1 MKMGVR
7 EKIKSTVQRK
17 VGKKMNIEQINILD
31 NLLLAAQKSVSS
43 NYLDF
48 DKNGIPNSQPIDKE
62 IQNKIRMHILQYAPK
77 VLYRYR
83 FGSEWDI
90 KNLTEGSIWLSTLK
104 EYNDPFENRIY
115 IDFKAIA
122 DDLIHKNTELVE
134 MMRLRHIDQHNPIY
148 KQYIDSV
155 MSIGKKILEELGM
168 KRNRLFTACFSETK
182 SSILMWAHY
191 ANAHKG
197 FCIGYEFKDLF
208 NKFDI
213 NILPITYSDDFLK
226 IDSFD
231 TFHDHH
237 KIFIK
242 ACKTK
247 SKEWSYEK
255 EWRLLGEYRIN
266 EPYQQG
272 MIIKVPRPTCIYLG
286 VNIDNTLKCRL
297 INICKEKEIK
307 IFQMKISEKG
317 YRLLAYQI

>member
-237 KIFIK
+237 EIFIK

-247 SKEWSYEK
+247 SKNGPMKKNGDYW
-255 EWRLLGEYRIN
+255 
-266 EPYQQG
+266 
-272 MIIKVPRPTCIYLG
+272 
-286 VNIDNTLKCRL
+286 VNI
-297 INICKEKEIK
+297 E
-307 IFQMKISEKG
+307 
-317 YRLLAYQI
+317 